1 MPTQEEIDIY
11 EELRPKI
18 ASVRDT
24 IKALSSKKPD
34 EALNLFKIRRINILI
49 SQANSLLED
58 LKPYNDFDTFSE
70 DDLPSNSDV
79 LLIIEL
85 YLEAF
90 HRYRINNTT
99 QGSWDIEREW
109 KMTKSKKK

>member
-1 MPTQEEIDIY
+1 MKLLICSRFGASTFLY
-11 EELRPKI
+11 LRQTP
-18 ASVRDT
+18 
-24 IKALSSKKPD
+24 
-34 EALNLFKIRRINILI
+34 
-49 SQANSLLED
+49 
-58 LKPYNDFDTFSE
+58 NDFDTFSE